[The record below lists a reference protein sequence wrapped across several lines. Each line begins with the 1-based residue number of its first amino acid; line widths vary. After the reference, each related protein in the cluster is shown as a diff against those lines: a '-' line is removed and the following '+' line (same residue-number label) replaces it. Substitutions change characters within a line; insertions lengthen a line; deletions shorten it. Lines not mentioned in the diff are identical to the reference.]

1 MCAWSGLRSRATC
14 WSPLRPVAA
23 PRDSTLIGGHVE
35 SASEGVGVLGAL
47 REIDIGNRVVVT
59 DAFGVQHGYRVAARR
74 LYPKYSLPGTYFRSP
89 DGLGSS

>member
-1 MCAWSGLRSRATC
+1 VERSPESGDVL
-14 WSPLRPVAA
+14 VAA
-23 PRDSTLIGGHVE
+23 PTGGRTPATPPLIGGHVE

-74 LYPKYSLPGTYFRSP
+74 LYPKYSLPGTFFRSP